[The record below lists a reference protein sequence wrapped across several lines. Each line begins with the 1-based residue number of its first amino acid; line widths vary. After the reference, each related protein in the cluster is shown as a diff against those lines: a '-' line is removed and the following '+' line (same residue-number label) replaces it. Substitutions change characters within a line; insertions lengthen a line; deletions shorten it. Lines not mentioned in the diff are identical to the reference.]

1 MDSRFAKKLTYPEF
15 TTHHS
20 IMLNRSPGE
29 SEVPP
34 AGSIYQW
41 ETVADDT
48 VYINVKF
55 SDGTIQSYP
64 LDPQANTWEPPDS
77 HVAVED
83 QMEFSPNDI
92 SEGVLTLPNNQSIA
106 DIGLYTD
113 GTKAERTI
121 ISLPVVVT
129 ADATRIDFTG
139 IDPEDYAYGGI
150 IRFSRGIVYLYDDEF
165 TYFVPTAAGHQH
177 FDASLGR
184 TQIVRNI
191 SSTLYISKENMDNL
205 PENKLLKIIVEQE
218 ADGAKDVYV
227 DGERVVFNRFMVGYI
242 NLNGTVMR
250 VGIPTQIG

>member
-150 IRFSRGIVYLYDDEF
+150 IRFSRGIVYLYDEERDPQ
-165 TYFVPTAAGHQH
+165 TYYAEEWITDRYGLNKKQDKLARVSGKFRRKTIDRKDYLFNKFNTA
-177 FDASLGR
+177 
-184 TQIVRNI
+184 
-191 SSTLYISKENMDNL
+191 
-205 PENKLLKIIVEQE
+205 
-218 ADGAKDVYV
+218 
-227 DGERVVFNRFMVGYI
+227 
-242 NLNGTVMR
+242 LNA
-250 VGIPTQIG
+250 Q